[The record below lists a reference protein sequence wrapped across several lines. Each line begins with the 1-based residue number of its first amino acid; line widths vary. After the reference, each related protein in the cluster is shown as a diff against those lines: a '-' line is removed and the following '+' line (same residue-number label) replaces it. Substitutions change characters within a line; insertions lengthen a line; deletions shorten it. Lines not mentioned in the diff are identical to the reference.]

1 MNLSK
6 YTTQELEFIIFHV
19 YFFEYVFITSH
30 VEFFEKE
37 LEKRY
42 IAEFDDF
49 LFKVGDVI
57 HSKSDND
64 NFLLKIK
71 EIDKRNSN
79 VVADVI
85 IIRDN
90 ECQLFDAYVDE
101 WYDIVTTEWNEYV
114 KIEDSAL
121 FENLLKIIDKYNDD
135 VQQLNDD
142 AYLKLKNEIAPY
154 DR

>member
-6 YTTQELEFIIFHV
+6 YTTQELEFI
-19 YFFEYVFITSH
+19 TSH
-30 VEFFEKE
+30 VESFEKE

-42 IAEFDDF
+42 IVEFDGF

-57 HSKSDND
+57 HSKVDND
-64 NFLLKIK
+64 NHLLKIK
-71 EIDKRNSN
+71 EIDRRNTR
-79 VVADVI
+79 VVADLI

-90 ECQLFDAYVDE
+90 ECKLFDAYPDD
-101 WYDIVTTEWNEYV
+101 WYDMVTTDWKEYV
-114 KIEDSAL
+114 KIEDSEI

-142 AYLKLKNEIAPY
+142 TYLRLKNEIAPY
-154 DR
+154 DF